1 VVDTYASRPS
11 VTAKKEFIFDVLRQS
26 RERTPTAGTE
36 DGDGGDVHSLDSSVH
51 RLSADLAAIQRNNGD
66 PYAPPRIVNRF
77 PDNHARSR
85 PSTTSGLANQPAGRA
100 NGRTTTRA
108 GRSTARD
115 AARDTTA
122 AGRAKRIDFQKLFVD
137 QPEVGYFPAI
147 KATSQNQAREAHEA
161 IAREND
167 WLDEFLPPGSRAS
180 TASYPA
186 GAPGNMMG
194 GDTSLPRSR
203 PSTGVRGSFI
213 ARPSTSAGSVSRPGT
228 AACALA
234 GTASRPGT
242 SASFR
247 PLDAEMSQAQLEE
260 RFGQQ
265 FAGGSGA
272 SISSASYLTD
282 SRSVAHNKAA
292 SVGSLFV
299 PLQLN
304 CADLTCKLCVTPAA
318 GALAA
323 SEIIPDGSDGEQDG
337 VSLLFRDS
345 DQPREDQGRIAQED
359 VTLHIPGPVQ
369 TCATS
374 ELLSQ
379 SAQFERRRITDGL

>member
-11 VTAKKEFIFDVLRQS
+11 VGRPDTAKKEFIFDVLRQS
-26 RERTPTAGTE
+26 RERTPTAGTQ
-36 DGDGGDVHSLDSSVH
+36 DGVGGDVHSLDSSVH
-51 RLSADLAAIQRNNGD
+51 RLSVPDLAATQRNNVD

-85 PSTTSGLANQPAGRA
+85 PSTTSGPANQPADRA
-100 NGRTTTRA
+100 DGRTTTRA

-147 KATSQNQAREAHEA
+147 KATSQNLAREAHEA

-194 GDTSLPRSR
+194 GDNSLPRSR
-203 PSTGVRGSFI
+203 PSTGAGGSFS
-213 ARPSTSAGSVSRPGT
+213 ARQGAGAGSTSRPGT
-228 AACALA
+228 AASVFA
-234 GTASRPGT
+234 GTTSRPGT
-242 SASFR
+242 NVSFR

-292 SVGSLFV
+292 SVS
-299 PLQLN
+299 
-304 CADLTCKLCVTPAA
+304 
-318 GALAA
+318 
-323 SEIIPDGSDGEQDG
+323 
-337 VSLLFRDS
+337 
-345 DQPREDQGRIAQED
+345 
-359 VTLHIPGPVQ
+359 H
-369 TCATS
+369 
-374 ELLSQ
+374 
-379 SAQFERRRITDGL
+379 